1 MAEVFY
7 TIEGFLTKY
16 KTKNDDKPSH
26 TKIGDKKCGLSGGS
40 YCIPDDKMNDFYKL
54 YKKSV
59 FDKYGLFDAKSIKT
73 LPVFFGSCFLILFKE
88 YSVSCLG
95 CRRIHQQISSED
107 LSIHSA
113 TKF

>member
-1 MAEVFY
+1 MCV
-7 TIEGFLTKY
+7 IIVGISKY
-16 KTKNDDKPSH
+16 DA
-26 TKIGDKKCGLSGGS
+26 S
-40 YCIPDDKMNDFYKL
+40 YMLDENAVIWWSQNANKAGN
-54 YKKSV
+54 
-59 FDKYGLFDAKSIKT
+59 GLFDAKSIKT

-113 TKF
+113 TKFWIPFIEGCKVIKTLYLLSAWDFISLEL